1 MAEPIILCVPCKRR
15 GLVNVA
21 HRIVNGQ
28 GMCRECYEGKPVA
41 PVTLAA
47 NPSNPVTIVRK
58 EEPMRKANVDW
69 NAVRTERAQGVTVRE
84 LAEKFHVSEAN
95 IYLHSRGKGK
105 SRAGGG
111 KKSSR
116 LSAVVHDTNAN
127 SGAIG
132 LPEEV
137 CNKIWSLLSLERR
150 QQIIHGLLE
159 KI

>member
-1 MAEPIILCVPCKRR
+1 MAEAIVLCVPCKRR

-111 KKSSR
+111 QEIEPFVSCCSR
-116 LSAVVHDTNAN
+116 HEREQWSDWAAGGSLQQDLVAALARAAAAN
-127 SGAIG
+127 HSRT
-132 LPEEV
+132 
-137 CNKIWSLLSLERR
+137 S
-150 QQIIHGLLE
+150 
-159 KI
+159 